1 MDYRIFTENEKS
13 AISVAL
19 LVFFREMD
27 GKSRKSKTL
36 LPVVES
42 AIVGGLTLDELFNK
56 GNWLRLSSVISG
68 LTPNEY
74 VEHLL
79 LREVN
84 CLPIKEEDGWCDDM
98 KNMSLIGKCFHDFY
112 TEICPKGGTWSTD
125 NARLNLEKAIKLHSL
140 QALMSEKSINDAM
153 KSETG
158 ESEITCYNY
167 VLGVVKGQIAV
178 DDNLTE
184 TQHVLKNHD
193 SECTY
198 YEESEANQEDIDIN
212 KVPEGADFRSEPVPA
227 DIDEAIFPT
236 HEEMN
241 IEDFDDEWDS
251 EDGNEAFVALMDPR
265 EMKRAAILSVVY
277 NYTFEELNELMQS
290 VPETRT
296 LADFVEKLTDGH
308 IDVSSESIRAR
319 SIHQN
324 MSSELIPFFINAV
337 RMQGYEMDEVLAV
350 NHDALVERWDFRDE
364 KTRKAHKLKTLIYT
378 HGDNDEDLLNCIADI
393 EKLYFAEA

>member
-1 MDYRIFTENEKS
+1 MDYRIFTENEKN
-13 AISVAL
+13 AISVAAM
-19 LVFFREMD
+19 VFFREMD

-36 LPVVES
+36 LPVVE
-42 AIVGGLTLDELFNK
+42 AALEGGLTLDELFNQ
-56 GNWLRLSSVISG
+56 GNWQRLSQIISG
-68 LTPNEY
+68 LTPVEY

-140 QALMSEKSINDAM
+140 QALMSEKSIKDAR
-153 KSETG
+153 KTEEG
-158 ESEITCYNY
+158 DAEITCYNY
-167 VLGVVKGQIAV
+167 VLGVVKGQIEV
-178 DDNLTE
+178 NDDLTE
-184 TQHVLKNHD
+184 TQYVLKNHD
-193 SECTY
+193 SECVYFDENTFPFT
-198 YEESEANQEDIDIN
+198 EEDEKAIEAMAEDSE
-212 KVPEGADFRSEPVPA
+212 KLRTEPVPGMP
-227 DIDEAIFPT
+227 DHAIFPIP
-236 HEEMN
+236 EE
-241 IEDFDDEWDS
+241 FDEEWDS
-251 EDGNEAFVALMDPR
+251 IDSEEAFVSLMDPR

-277 NYTFEELNELMQS
+277 NYTFEELGELMKI
-290 VPETRT
+290 VPDART

-308 IDVSSESIRAR
+308 VDVSNESIQAR

-337 RMQGYEMDEVLAV
+337 RMQGYEMDDTLAV
-350 NHDALVERWDFRDE
+350 NHDPLIERWDFRDE

-378 HGDNDEDLLNCIADI
+378 HGENDEDLMNCIADI
-393 EKLYFAEA
+393 EKFYSE